1 MWQTGHTEETTAS
14 PKAVWA
20 VVANVEGW
28 SAWNPGYR
36 EAHLDGPI
44 EPGTPGRVVLA
55 NGMERPFTLV
65 EARLEASFII
75 GASGPGIKQRFIHS
89 IESLPNGGSRVSM
102 AATMQ
107 GPLTAVFSRM
117 FGKIMAGYYPKAV
130 RQLVATAEGR
140 TFTSATHS

>member
-1 MWQTGHTEETTAS
+1 MWQTEHSEETTAS
-14 PKAVWA
+14 PNAVWA

-28 SAWNPGYR
+28 GAWNPGYR

-44 EPGTPGRVVLA
+44 EPGTQGRVVLA
-55 NGMERPFTLV
+55 NGMERPFTLL
-65 EARLEASFII
+65 EARPEASFVI
-75 GASGPGIKQRFIHS
+75 GANGPGIKQRFIHS

-117 FGKIMAGYYPKAV
+117 FGRIMAGYYPTAV

-140 TFTSATHS
+140 AFTPATHS